1 MNNTPTIQEV
11 KEKFLAGEID
21 GFISDQNKYKLFM
34 SEFRNLC
41 YYKNSSL
48 NRGFILKE
56 SDLTTF
62 EKYTLE
68 TQEDK
73 DREQFKLIEKYRK
86 LALENQYTNEWIEK
100 CVALPETFEEWLSA
114 GKKSLKDYDVVVSK
128 VEGKVIKIPTLRKH
142 FSKEVKSFYKHYEN
156 DEKYKSEKFHYNG
169 YDVTLSI
176 VVKGEEVFGHLRL
189 EYRTREC
196 GFNYRMINND
206 TFIEV

>member
-1 MNNTPTIQEV
+1 MNTPTIKEV
-11 KEKFLAGEID
+11 KEKFLVGEID
-21 GFISDQNKYKLFM
+21 GFISDQNKYKLFI

-48 NRGFILKE
+48 NRGFILQE
-56 SDLTTF
+56 EDLTKF

-86 LALENQYTNEWIEK
+86 LALENAYTNAWIDK
-100 CVALPETFEEWLSA
+100 CVALPETFEEWVSA
-114 GKKSLKDYDVVVSK
+114 GKKSVKDYNVADAG

-142 FSKEVKSFYKHYEN
+142 FSKEVKSFYKHYEE

-169 YDVTLSI
+169 YDVTLS
-176 VVKGEEVFGHLRL
+176 VEVKGDDVFGHLRMD
-189 EYRTREC
+189 YRTKE
-196 GFNYRMINND
+196 GGHNYQMINND